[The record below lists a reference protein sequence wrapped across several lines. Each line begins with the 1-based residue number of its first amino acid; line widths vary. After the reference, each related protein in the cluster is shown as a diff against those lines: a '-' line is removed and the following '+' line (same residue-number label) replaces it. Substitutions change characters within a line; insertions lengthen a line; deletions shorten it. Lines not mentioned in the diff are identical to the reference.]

1 MTDPIL
7 HIDYETRSREPLFQ
21 GGAYRYARHP
31 STDILCLGWAF
42 DDDVPQI
49 WIPGKPFPE
58 RIREHV
64 SRGAHRSIHAHNAAF
79 ERLIT
84 NHVLSRYVDFP
95 PIDIGA
101 WYCTAAQARARSLP
115 AGLDDLGRCLRLAT
129 KKDVRGKELIRQLSI
144 PTFDKTTGTME
155 FREDAD
161 LLQEMYDYCL
171 RDVEVE
177 RMAAKATQP
186 LTDDEYAAYVANERV
201 NDRGLMIDLPLAEA
215 AASYADAELAE
226 INTELSELTAG
237 KITSTRQVQRLKE
250 YIEPL
255 MVSDELVRDAVTR
268 TERDRKTGETK
279 TRISL
284 DRTARARLMGIEE
297 IHAGRFDP
305 TFLRLLELI
314 ESAGRSSV
322 AKYRN
327 MVTRAEDDTR
337 VRGAYIFGGA
347 SQTGRFSSAGLQV
360 HNFPRSAPDDVASMR
375 SAILNRDPIDNVM
388 SELSKMLRPAIM
400 ARRGHQFVCGDWSQI
415 EARML
420 PWLTG
425 EGERVLDVFRGMDA
439 DPSAPDN
446 YMLAASDIFGKPA
459 AEITKDER
467 AVGKVVVLACGYA
480 GGVGAFNSMARAFG
494 VVLSEDQAREVIYS
508 WRATNDWAVQ
518 FWRALERGA
527 IDALHQSGT
536 SIGVG
541 RLTFYSPPGANLLFM
556 QLPSGRVISYPE
568 ARVDV
573 VETQRGSEFE
583 ITAIKANWR
592 PAEGDTYWPRV
603 RMYGGLMA
611 ENATQAAA
619 ADILRRSLVE
629 LDELEWPV
637 VGHTHDELLLEVETD
652 EVDEAQ
658 DQLRRAMLHVPD
670 WAEGLPLNCEL
681 WTGRRYR
688 K

>member
-1 MTDPIL
+1 MTDRIL

-31 STDILCLGWAF
+31 STDIICLGWAF
-42 DDDVPQI
+42 DDDEPQI
-49 WIPGKPFPE
+49 WTPADPLPE
-58 RIREHV
+58 EVRKHLN
-64 SRGAHRSIHAHNAAF
+64 RGAHRSIHAHNAAF

-84 NHVLSRYVDFP
+84 RHVLSRYAALAWTPVE
-95 PIDIGA
+95 A

-129 KKDVRGKELIRQLSI
+129 QKDQRGKELIRQLSV
-144 PTFDKTTGTME
+144 PVFDKTTGAME
-155 FREDAD
+155 FRHDAD

-177 RMAAKATQP
+177 RLAAKATQP
-186 LTDDEYAAYVANERV
+186 LTDDEFAAYVANERV
-201 NDRGLMIDLPLAEA
+201 NDRGLMVDVELAEA
-215 AASYADAELAE
+215 AADYADDEVADINAEL
-226 INTELSELTAG
+226 SKLTGG

-255 MVSDELVRDAVTR
+255 LASDELVRAAVTR

-279 TRISL
+279 QRISL
-284 DRTARARLMGIEE
+284 DRTARARLMGVEE
-297 IHAGRFDP
+297 TNPGRFDP
-305 TFLRLLELI
+305 TFVRLLELI

-327 MVTRAEDDTR
+327 MVTRAEDDSR
-337 VRGAYIFGGA
+337 VRGAYIFSGA
-347 SQTGRFSSAGLQV
+347 PQTGRFSSAGLQV
-360 HNFPRSAPDDVASMR
+360 HNFPRSTSDDPEAMR
-375 SAILNRDPIDNVM
+375 AAIIERRPVDNVM
-388 SELSKMLRPAIM
+388 SELSRMLRPAIK
-400 ARRGHQFVCGDWSQI
+400 APRGHRFVCGDWSQI

-425 EGERVLDVFRGMDA
+425 HGDRVLDVFRGMDA
-439 DPSAPDN
+439 DPAAPDN

-459 AEITKDER
+459 TDITKDER

-480 GGVGAFNSMARAFG
+480 GGLGAFNSMAQAFG
-494 VVLSEDQAREVIYS
+494 VVMSDDAARDVIYS

-518 FWRALERGA
+518 FWRDIESGA
-527 IDALHQSGT
+527 IDALETKGT
-536 SIGVG
+536 QVNVG
-541 RLTFYSPPGANLLFM
+541 RLRFYAPPATDLLFM

-568 ARVDV
+568 ARVDII
-573 VETQRGSEFE
+573 ETQRGSEFE

-592 PAEGDTYWPRV
+592 PGEGEQHWPRV
-603 RMYGGLMA
+603 RLYGGLMA

-619 ADILRRSLVE
+619 ADILRRALVE
-629 LDELEWPV
+629 LDDLGWPV

-652 EVDEAQ
+652 EVDEAEE
-658 DQLRRAMLHVPD
+658 QLRRAMLYVPD